1 MGTEWTIGIRFSIN
15 KMESMEIM
23 LVFYL
28 TIRVYLLALVMY

>member
-1 MGTEWTIGIRFSIN
+1 MGTEWTIDIRFSIN
-15 KMESMEIM
+15 KMESWEIM